1 MEMKVALIDL
11 SAGSTEF
18 VNVPKVLLS
27 KYIGGSGLA
36 TYFLFQ
42 YGSPQ
47 ADPLSPENPLIF
59 MNGPYQGT
67 GIPTSGRHQVVSKS
81 PLTGIFG
88 ESDCGGTFG

>member
-11 SAGSTEF
+11 SAGSTEI
-18 VNVPKVLLS
+18 VNVPKELLR

-47 ADPLSPENPLIF
+47 ADPLSPENCFKI
-59 MNGPYQGT
+59 MN
-67 GIPTSGRHQVVSKS
+67 IPPG
-81 PLTGIFG
+81 
-88 ESDCGGTFG
+88 